1 MRVGQISG
9 LQLAVAGIAAAVLVP
24 LLVVLSSVGVS
35 TGDIWAHLSANVL
48 PELLRNTLWLVVGVA
63 IGTVVL
69 GVSLAWLTAVYEFPG
84 RRLFAWALMLP
95 LALPSYVLAFV
106 AVGLL
111 DYTGP
116 VQSELRAWLGRDDF
130 WFPPIRSRGGV
141 IAVMTLA
148 FYPYVYLIARNAFLT
163 QGLRLFE
170 VAQSLGYSRAQAW
183 WRVALPMARPWIAAG
198 LILVLMETLADFGT
212 VAIFNYDTFTT
223 AIYKTWFGMFSLA
236 AAAQLASILMSVALV
251 LVLLETFSR
260 KRMRYYAPGRARQS
274 ARIRLHGARAGLAS
288 GYCAAVLLIAFVV
301 PVFQIARWAY
311 AAAAQDLDARY
322 VGFLWHTIVLAAL
335 AALIVAALA
344 AVLAAAERRRR
355 DAFTRAA
362 VRVATLGYA
371 VPGAVLAV
379 GIVIPLAAA
388 DRVLAT
394 LFSSLAATPVTSVLA
409 GTLTAVLI
417 AYAVRFMAVGF
428 APVESA
434 MQRITPAIEEAARGF
449 GVGRLA
455 VWRQVH
461 WPMLRRGLVTAGILV
476 FVDVMKEM
484 PITLMTRPFGW
495 DTMAVRIFEMT
506 SEGEWERA
514 ALPALAIVL
523 VALVS
528 LVVLTRQQEQ
538 DG

>member
-1 MRVGQISG
+1 MSWRVSG
-9 LQLAVAGIAAAVLVP
+9 LHLAVAGIAAAVLAP
-24 LLVVLSSVGVS
+24 LLVVLSSVWIP
-35 TGDIWAHLSANVL
+35 TGDIWAHLAANVL
-48 PELLRNTLWLVVGVA
+48 PELFRNTLWLVAGVA
-63 IGTVVL
+63 VGTAVV
-69 GVSLAWLTAVYEFPG
+69 GVSLAWITAMYDFPA
-84 RRLFAWALMLP
+84 RRVFAWALMLP

-116 VQSELRAWLGRDDF
+116 VQTELRAWFGHDDF
-130 WFPPIRSRGGV
+130 WFPRIRSRGGV

-148 FYPYVYLIARNAFLT
+148 FYPYVYLIVRNAFLT

-170 VAQSLGYSRAQAW
+170 VAQSLGYSRLRAW
-183 WRVALPMARPWIAAG
+183 WQVALPMARPWIAAG

-236 AAAQLASILMSVALV
+236 AAAQLASILMLVALT
-251 LVLLETFSR
+251 LVLIETFSR
-260 KRMRYYAPGRARQS
+260 KRMRYYTPGRARQS
-274 ARIRLHGARAGLAS
+274 RRMRLHGTRAWIAS
-288 GYCAAVLLIAFVV
+288 GYCGAVLLIAFVI
-301 PVFQIARWAY
+301 PLIQIVRWAY
-311 AAAAQDLDARY
+311 AAAARDLDLRY
-322 VGFLWHTIVLAAL
+322 LGFLWHTIALAAL
-335 AALIVAALA
+335 AALMVVAFA

-355 DAFTRAA
+355 DALTRSA

-388 DRVLAT
+388 DRALAQA
-394 LFSSLAATPVTSVLA
+394 FSAVTQTPITSVLA
-409 GTLTAVLI
+409 GTLTAMLI

-428 APVESA
+428 APIETA
-434 MQRITPAIEEAARGF
+434 MQRITPTLEEAARGF
-449 GVGRLA
+449 GVGRA
-455 VWRQVH
+455 VVWRQVQ
-461 WPMLRRGLVTAGILV
+461 WPMLRRGLLTAGILV

-528 LVVLTRQQEQ
+528 IVVLARQQEK